1 MNLQEPESMFINI
14 RDIIIQLF
22 AFTFIISTLVG
33 QNLQNL
39 GFENKDKVL
48 RLPETFVIESEIDP
62 QTYILG
68 PGDKIGTQHYYQC

>member
-1 MNLQEPESMFINI
+1 MRKSMLINI
-14 RDIIIQLF
+14 GDIIIRFLVF
-22 AFTFIISTLVG
+22 SLIFSLLVG

-39 GFENKDKVL
+39 GFENKDKVF

-68 PGDKIGTQHYYQC
+68 PGDDITRFEYIKKTKL